1 MSKQLSSYVGL
12 AVLFVVSF
20 VVLHG
25 TYGYVIVLKSESND
39 CFFLFGRPFLLEFL
53 DHPAGPLRYAGRFLG
68 QFYHYRW
75 LGALIVSA
83 SIACF
88 GFLFHHVLA
97 KLDGAV
103 PVGRT
108 LVPCALLLALHT
120 SRIYLLHDT
129 LGLCASCAAFLGY
142 LSLRGKV
149 ARRVYALAATPIVYL
164 VLGVYAWFFVAW
176 IVAYEWLD
184 GPLCA
189 GLPFKLF
196 YVLFSIAVPLAAWCS
211 IFTIPLR
218 SALIC
223 PVMFILPFRSGWP
236 PDSRTHVAVDCCLAV
251 VLCAS
256 VLLIP
261 VWGRLSSGR
270 RFTGLR
276 RGVPPRWRRVA
287 LAIALPV
294 LALLLHVF
302 RYDPALATVVACHQL
317 YKHEQWDALLE
328 EAKRSPPGDVRLQ
341 FMTNFALRRKRR
353 LLDEMFDY
361 RQVWC
366 ARGLVLNFS
375 GKAGLGPAEND
386 TPIAM
391 YNSDLFYEMGHVNV
405 AFTHA
410 YNYMNAAGKT
420 YGVLK
425 RMAQCNMVNGNYAA
439 AAKYL
444 NLLERTLFYGDFA
457 RRYKAIIAD
466 TDAAEREFG
475 DLRRRLPVAEHDV
488 FAHPVM
494 PFLVLLE
501 RSDNPMAF
509 DYLMAWCLL
518 DKRTIV
524 TIPAY
529 IDRFKSVGYTSIPT
543 HCQEALLLLERQ
555 QRTPVD
561 LRGYSYDEAT
571 RARVEEFFQDLARHG
586 GREDA
591 PERFQAMY
599 GDTYM
604 FYYVF
609 VATPSHVH
617 QFMGARSGF
626 GETLREE

>member
-1 MSKQLSSYVGL
+1 MSKQLPSYVGL
-12 AVLFVVSF
+12 VVLFLVSF
-20 VVLHG
+20 VVLNG
-25 TYGYVIVLKSESND
+25 IYGYVIVLKSESND
-39 CFFLFGRPFLLEFL
+39 GFFMFGRPFLLEFL

-88 GFLFHHVLA
+88 GFLFYHVLA
-97 KLDGAV
+97 KLERTV
-103 PVGRT
+103 SVGQT

-120 SRIYLLHDT
+120 SRIYLIQDT
-129 LGLCASCAAFLGY
+129 LGLSASCAAFLGY

-149 ARRVYALAATPIVYL
+149 ARRAYALAATPVVYL
-164 VLGVYAWFFVAW
+164 ALGVYAWFFVAW
-176 IVAYEWLD
+176 IAAVEWLD
-184 GPLCA
+184 GPLCT
-189 GLPFKLF
+189 GLLFKLF
-196 YVLFSIAVPLAAWCS
+196 YVLFSIAVPLAAWCW

-223 PVMFILPFRSGWP
+223 PVMFIVPFRSGWP
-236 PDSRTHVAVDCCLAV
+236 PGSPAHIAVDCFLAV

-261 VWGRLSSGR
+261 FWGRLSSGR
-270 RFTGLR
+270 HLAARWR
-276 RGVPPRWRRVA
+276 AVPDRWRRLA
-287 LAIALPV
+287 LAVALPV

-302 RYDPALATVVACHQL
+302 RYEPALATVAACRGL
-317 YKHEQWDALLE
+317 YQHEQWDALLE
-328 EAKRSPPGDVRLQ
+328 KAKRSPPGDIRLQ
-341 FMTNFALRRKRR
+341 FMTDFALCKKRR

-375 GKAGLGPAEND
+375 GRLGLGPGEDDNS
-386 TPIAM
+386 IAI

-410 YNYMNAAGKT
+410 YNYMNAVGQT
-420 YGVLK
+420 YEVLK
-425 RMAQCNMVNGNYAA
+425 RMAQCNMANGNYAA

-444 NLLERTLFYGDFA
+444 NLLEKTLFHRDFA
-457 RRYKAIIAD
+457 RRYQAIIAD
-466 TDAAEREFG
+466 PDAAEREFG
-475 DLRRRLPVAEHDV
+475 DLRKRLPVAEHDV
-488 FAHPVM
+488 FAHPVV
-494 PFLVLLE
+494 PFLALLE

-518 DKRTIV
+518 DKKTIAA
-524 TIPAY
+524 IPAY
-529 IDRFKSVGYTSIPT
+529 IDRFKSAGYTSIPT

-555 QRTPVD
+555 QGTPVD
-561 LRGYSYDEAT
+561 LRGYTYDEAT
-571 RARVEEFFQDLARHG
+571 KARAEEFFQDLARHG

-591 PERFQAMY
+591 PQQFQALY

-609 VATPSHVH
+609 VAMPSDVLPST
-617 QFMGARSGF
+617 GARGGL